1 MEGWGQAKE
10 GSQVLGYLLWG
21 RKEVNGVGYVSAGSG
36 GDYWR
41 IMGRGLLG
49 DNGEMGVS
57 EVLPRE
63 GLHREKGSQER
74 LHWEEKEET

>member
-1 MEGWGQAKE
+1 
-10 GSQVLGYLLWG
+10 
-21 RKEVNGVGYVSAGSG
+21 
-36 GDYWR
+36 
-41 IMGRGLLG
+41 MGRGLLG

-74 LHWEEKEET
+74 LHWEEKEDT